1 MNNQLFIYA
10 PFSLVISPTHIQLL
24 KDPMNVTVTS
34 LTVVTV
40 TLNIDVSQTTMSVM
54 EEHPTAQ
61 MEEMKTPVYVMLISR
76 MHDS

>member
-1 MNNQLFIYA
+1 ML
-10 PFSLVISPTHIQLL
+10 PSLSLSLVISPTHIQVL

-34 LTVVTV
+34 LTVVTL
-40 TLNIDVSQTTMSVM
+40 TLDIGVSQTTMSVM
-54 EEHPTAQ
+54 EQTTAQ

>member
-1 MNNQLFIYA
+1 ML
-10 PFSLVISPTHIQLL
+10 PSLSLSFVISPTHIQVL

-40 TLNIDVSQTTMSVM
+40 TLDIGVSQTTMSVM
-54 EEHPTAQ
+54 EQTTAQ
-61 MEEMKTPVYVMLISR
+61 MEEMKTPVYAVLISR

>member
-1 MNNQLFIYA
+1 ML
-10 PFSLVISPTHIQLL
+10 PSLSLSLVISPTHIQVL

-34 LTVVTV
+34 LTAVTV
-40 TLNIDVSQTTMSVM
+40 ALDIDVSQTTMSVM
-54 EEHPTAQ
+54 EQTTAQ